1 MLILSKFTAFS
12 QCFASSLQP
21 IPCCLCLPPSL
32 PMCCLILSACWSWP
46 VLFLLLYMARADL
59 LVSRQGAP
67 EPPRAPAVL
76 LAASDHLRAR
86 PRSRVA
92 ALRPQWAL
100 AGALPAHAARW
111 PPPSG
116 VSNVHSVNFILKDI
130 FFRHLF
136 ICTSVTTEYDR
147 LCTAH
152 LIRLLVFLLGLT
164 MKTGL
169 LFWTKRELV
178 CCPPWLLVRTSL
190 SSIELNWIEF
200 ILGMQIID

>member
-12 QCFASSLQP
+12 QCFSSSFHP

-32 PMCCLILSACWSWP
+32 PMHCLILSACWSWP

-130 FFRHLF
+130 FLD
-136 ICTSVTTEYDR
+136 ICLSVQVSPLNMTAYVLLIWFAC
-147 LCTAH
+147 LC
-152 LIRLLVFLLGLT
+152 F
-164 MKTGL
+164 
-169 LFWTKRELV
+169 
-178 CCPPWLLVRTSL
+178 P
-190 SSIELNWIEF
+190 
-200 ILGMQIID
+200 